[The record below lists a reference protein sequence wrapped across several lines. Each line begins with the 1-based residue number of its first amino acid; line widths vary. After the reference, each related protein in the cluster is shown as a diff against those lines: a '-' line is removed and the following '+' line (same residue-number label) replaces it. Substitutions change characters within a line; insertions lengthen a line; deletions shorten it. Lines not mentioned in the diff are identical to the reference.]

1 MALARVAVRS
11 VLPALLA
18 LHALWATLLPPCAA
32 APQVPKS
39 AGVVNDSLLIS
50 TSDQPST
57 IPSANDTYLFHTL
70 PTNGGAS
77 SLLPLLSPLRAEM
90 SSLLRLVADVDDIVT
105 TYTRN
110 TTDAPLTT
118 CNYQGS
124 STTWRNEAINF
135 FHHRLPLESASVNV
149 ECITDAYDTALQN
162 ASREVSRLTS
172 REVSRLTPSDYV
184 ADRLFRVVS
193 NYSHKLDTLAPEL
206 AKRAAVPDW
215 GDPAEA
221 RHSADFRYEDRSQ
234 ECRHDFVAFA
244 KLKGSWFINTR
255 ITNRDP
261 LITLGNGQRFFLD
274 ELDGG
279 DPNELSVFPVN
290 LVTRDA
296 GTRPV
301 SEKSYHVWNN
311 NSWVVS
317 NTALE
322 FRSGAAFASQYGNIF
337 SADNLAVNL
346 ALERGKHSTELA
358 FDATTTSNIAILAL
372 PLAMNVVPVAL
383 IADVNTLG
391 MLIYTLL
398 TDVLTAIPLAIKG
411 VEVLLISKRVRHA
424 AVFRITG
431 GNLFNQS
438 TETYKA
444 AELWVAECKPGIDY
458 TTYGIVLLVVALFF
472 MVG

>member
-1 MALARVAVRS
+1 
-11 VLPALLA
+11 
-18 LHALWATLLPPCAA
+18 
-32 APQVPKS
+32 
-39 AGVVNDSLLIS
+39 
-50 TSDQPST
+50 
-57 IPSANDTYLFHTL
+57 
-70 PTNGGAS
+70 
-77 SLLPLLSPLRAEM
+77 
-90 SSLLRLVADVDDIVT
+90 
-105 TYTRN
+105 
-110 TTDAPLTT
+110 
-118 CNYQGS
+118 
-124 STTWRNEAINF
+124 
-135 FHHRLPLESASVNV
+135 
-149 ECITDAYDTALQN
+149 
-162 ASREVSRLTS
+162 
-172 REVSRLTPSDYV
+172 
-184 ADRLFRVVS
+184 
-193 NYSHKLDTLAPEL
+193 
-206 AKRAAVPDW
+206 AAVPDW

-244 KLKGSWFINTR
+244 KPKGSWFINTR

-261 LITLGNGQRFFLD
+261 LLTLGDEQRFYLD

-279 DPNELSVFPVN
+279 DPNELSVYPVN
-290 LVTRDA
+290 LVTWGD
-296 GTRPV
+296 GTQPV
-301 SEKSYHVWNN
+301 SGQSYL
-311 NSWVVS
+311 VS
-317 NTALE
+317 NTVWE
-322 FRSGAAFASQYGNIF
+322 VRKGAAFASQYGNIF

-358 FDATTTSNIAILAL
+358 FDATTPSNIAILAL

-398 TDVLTAIPLAIKG
+398 TDVFTAIPLAIKG

-438 TETYKA
+438 AETYKA